1 MTNDFLKY
9 LKEKISPQIEYAQ
22 TPFQQQTGC
31 PEAKGA
37 YFIKETE
44 EIIAFT
50 KAFMKLQVRLQN
62 RRKTLGNRVRIVP
75 TTEEYLQACLD
86 FVKE

>member
-1 MTNDFLKY
+1 
-9 LKEKISPQIEYAQ
+9 
-22 TPFQQQTGC
+22 
-31 PEAKGA
+31 
-37 YFIKETE
+37 
-44 EIIAFT
+44 IIAFT